1 MQGDYSSYNSPLGYR
16 YASPEMR
23 TLFSEASKYK
33 LWRRIWVALAKVEHE
48 AGLISNEELA
58 DLEANQDNIDIAR
71 ILEIEQDTKHDVVA
85 AIREF
90 AEKATIGGGKV
101 HLGATS
107 MDIND
112 NADAMRVKQAIEL
125 IEERLRTL
133 LKVVSVQA
141 AKYADTPCLGY
152 THLQPAEPTTIG
164 YRLAFYGDDLLSDLQ
179 RIQGLHYRF
188 VGKGMKGAIGTRAS
202 YTAILEGTNMTA
214 AQLDE
219 KVMADL
225 HLKPAL
231 IATQVLSRKQ
241 DYDIL
246 SALAGIGGSL
256 AKLGADL
263 RLLQSP
269 GFGEWSEPFSENQ
282 VGSSAMPFKKNPITA
297 EKICSLARQLAQLPG
312 VALNN
317 AAHSYLERTL
327 DDSANRRMTTPE
339 AFLLAD
345 EIILSATKLVEGLV
359 VNEKRVAENLTQFG
373 PFAATEVLII
383 EAVKHGADRQ
393 AMHELLRTIAL
404 EAWSQPQPGTAMVEL
419 LKRNSEL
426 ERYVKS
432 DRLNE
437 LLDVRAHL
445 GDAPE
450 RAKQLSVLIDK
461 ELAA

>member
-1 MQGDYSSYNSPLGYR
+1 MQGDFSSYNSPLGYR

-23 TLFSEASKYK
+23 ELFSEATKYK
-33 LWRRIWVALAKVEHE
+33 LWRRVWVALARAEHQ
-48 AGLISNEELA
+48 AGLINDEELA
-58 DLEANQDNIDIAR
+58 DLEANQDTIDIAR
-71 ILEIEQDTKHDVVA
+71 ILEIERDTKHDVVA
-85 AIREF
+85 AIREY
-90 AEKATIGGGKV
+90 AEKAKIGGGKI

-112 NADAMRVKQAIEL
+112 NADAMRVKQALEL
-125 IEERLRTL
+125 IEDRLKAL
-133 LKVVSVQA
+133 LKVVAAQA
-141 AKYADTPCLGY
+141 DRHAETPCLGY

-202 YTAILEGTNMTA
+202 YTAILEGTDMTA

-219 KVMADL
+219 KVMAEL
-225 HLKPAL
+225 HLRPAL
-231 IATQVLSRKQ
+231 IATQVLTRKQ

-256 AKLGADL
+256 AKMGADI

-269 GFGEWSEPFSENQ
+269 GFGEWSESFSDKQ

-297 EKICSLARQLAQLPG
+297 EKICSLARQLAQLPA
-312 VALNN
+312 VALGN
-317 AAHSYLERTL
+317 ASHSYLERTL

-345 EIILSATKLVEGLV
+345 EILITATKLIEGLTI
-359 VNEKRVAENLTQFG
+359 NGDRVAENLAQFG

-383 EAVKHGADRQ
+383 EAVKQGADRQ
-393 AMHELLRTIAL
+393 AMHELLRTVAL
-404 EAWSQPQPGTAMVEL
+404 EAWQQPQPGKAMVEL
-419 LKRNSEL
+419 LKDNAELGKHVTSE
-426 ERYVKS
+426 
-432 DRLNE
+432 RLDE
-437 LLDVRAHL
+437 LLDVRTHL
-445 GDAPE
+445 GDAPD
-450 RAKQLSVLIDK
+450 RVKQLVALIHK
-461 ELAA
+461 EVEG

>member
-23 TLFSEASKYK
+23 ELFSEATKYK
-33 LWRRIWVALAKVEHE
+33 LWRRVWVALAKTQHE
-48 AGLISNEELA
+48 AGLITDEELA
-58 DLEANQDNIDIAR
+58 DLEANQDTIDIKR
-71 ILEIEQDTKHDVVA
+71 ILEIEADTKHDVVA

-90 AEKATIGGGKV
+90 AEKAKVGGGKI

-107 MDIND
+107 MDVND
-112 NADAMRVKQAIEL
+112 NADAMRVKQALEL
-125 IEERLRTL
+125 IEERVKAL
-133 LKVVSVQA
+133 LKVVAAQA
-141 AKYADTPCLGY
+141 GKYAETPCLGY

-202 YTAILEGTNMTA
+202 YTAILEGTDMSA
-214 AQLDE
+214 ADLDE
-219 KVMADL
+219 KVMAQL
-225 HLKPAL
+225 HLRPAL
-231 IATQVLSRKQ
+231 ISTQVLSRKQ

-256 AKLGADL
+256 AKMAADV

-269 GFGEWSEPFSENQ
+269 GFGEWSEPFAKNQ

-297 EKICSLARQLAQLPG
+297 EKICSLARQLAQLPS
-312 VALNN
+312 VALEN

-327 DDSANRRMTTPE
+327 DDSANRRMITPE

-345 EIILSATKLVEGLV
+345 EILLSATKLVEGLV
-359 VNEKRVAENLTQFG
+359 VNEKRVADNLAQFG

-383 EAVKHGADRQ
+383 EAVKQGADRQ
-393 AMHELLRTIAL
+393 EMHELLRTIAL
-404 EAWSQPQPGTAMVEL
+404 EAWQQPEPGKAMVEL
-419 LKRNSEL
+419 LKDNSDL
-426 ERYVKS
+426 GKHVSSK
-432 DRLNE
+432 RLDE

-445 GDAPE
+445 GDAPN
-450 RAKQLSVLIDK
+450 RVKQLVNLIDE
-461 ELAA
+461 ELA